1 MEELGHRE
9 AGTAGELKAAERL
22 KERLD
27 GRGCPAEIQSFTFDR
42 FDVAYF
48 PQTRGGN
55 ARVVV
60 GSPLGVLMPGLIL
73 TPNHAGGR
81 ESGSLGPVGPG
92 GSEDLTKEELAGKIA
107 LLLPGDIPVNDPQTL
122 QTLQEGQQCR
132 SRWGYCRRH
141 FRQSGEFGRISPAI
155 HRQDHNSSP
164 DPP

>member
-27 GRGCPAEIQSFTFDR
+27 GMGYPAEIQSFTFGR

-60 GSPLGVLMPGLIL
+60 ESPLGVLMPGLIL
-73 TPNHAGGR
+73 TPNHAPEEGSPVPLVPWDREVVRTWRKRSSPVKLPCYGR
-81 ESGSLGPVGPG
+81 E
-92 GSEDLTKEELAGKIA
+92 T
-107 LLLPGDIPVNDPQTL
+107 
-122 QTLQEGQQCR
+122 
-132 SRWGYCRRH
+132 SR
-141 FRQSGEFGRISPAI
+141 
-155 HRQDHNSSP
+155 
-164 DPP
+164 